1 MRTVNVLEGS
11 ETTMDVAVIQVLVFM
26 AVLFLVVGVNAV
38 IRKENQTLSGPKPL
52 IFRVFYAEIGM
63 LGKMTGPWM
72 DHAFPAQA
80 RAIRNDLVAAALPLE
95 PLEIRGLQ
103 CFAGAVIGA
112 VTCVMTFIVSL
123 HIGYALLAGV
133 LFALMG
139 WVYPV
144 SWVARCALQRKD
156 RMSKSMPYAI
166 DLITVAME
174 AGQDFGAAVR
184 NLVNEGPRGPL
195 RDEFGVTLRQIE
207 LGKSRV
213 EALKAMADRIQLDEF
228 RSLVTSVVQSS
239 EMGASISGTLK
250 IQAEE
255 IRRRRFQR
263 AERQAARAPS
273 LMLIPT
279 ALFILPAVFI
289 IIAVPIVIRAMESG
303 MGGYFKR

>member
-1 MRTVNVLEGS
+1 MEV
-11 ETTMDVAVIQVLVFM
+11 VIVQILVFL
-26 AVLFLVVGVNAV
+26 AILFLVAGIQAI
-38 IRKENQTLSGPKPL
+38 IRKENETLTGAKPL
-52 IFRVFYAEIGM
+52 VFRVFYNEIGVTGRM
-63 LGKMTGPWM
+63 LGPWA
-72 DHAFPAQA
+72 DQSFPLQAAQL
-80 RAIRNDLVAAALPLE
+80 RNDLIAAALPLE
-95 PLEIRGLQ
+95 VAEVRGLQ
-103 CFAGAVIGA
+103 GFAGGALAAVA
-112 VTCVMTFIVSL
+112 CVVTFIVSL
-123 HIGYALLAGV
+123 NGAYALTAGV
-133 LFALMG
+133 FFGFLG

-144 SWVARCALQRKD
+144 SWVARHAVDRKD
-156 RMSKSMPYAI
+156 RMSKAMPYAI

-184 NLVNEGPRGPL
+184 NLVNDGPRGPL
-195 RDEFGVTLRQIE
+195 RDEFGITLRQVE

-239 EMGASISGTLK
+239 EMGAGISAALK

-263 AERQAARAPS
+263 AERKAARAPS

-289 IIAVPIVIRAMESG
+289 VIFVPIVIRAMNAG
-303 MGGYFKR
+303 MGQVFKH

>member
-1 MRTVNVLEGS
+1 
-11 ETTMDVAVIQVLVFM
+11 MDVVIVQMLVFFS
-26 AVLFLVVGVNAV
+26 VLFLIAGIQAVV
-38 IRKENQTLSGPKPL
+38 RKENETLTGAKPL
-52 IFRVFYAEIGM
+52 VFRVFYNEIDA
-63 LGKMTGPWM
+63 LGKALGPWA
-72 DHAFPAQA
+72 DQSFPLQA
-80 RAIRNDLVAAALPLE
+80 TQLRNDLIAAALPLE
-95 PLEIRGLQ
+95 AAEVRGLQ
-103 CFAGAVIGA
+103 GFAGAVLAA
-112 VTCVMTFIVSL
+112 VAAVVTFIVSL
-123 HIGYALLAGV
+123 NWAYALMAGV
-133 LFALMG
+133 FFGFLG

-144 SWVARCALQRKD
+144 SWVARHAVDRKD
-156 RMSKSMPYAI
+156 RMSKAMPYAI

-184 NLVNEGPRGPL
+184 NLVNDGPRGPL
-195 RDEFGVTLRQIE
+195 RDEFGVTLRQVE

-239 EMGASISGTLK
+239 EMGAGISAALK

-263 AERQAARAPS
+263 AERKAARAPS

-289 IIAVPIVIRAMESG
+289 VIFVPIVIRAMNAG
-303 MGGYFKR
+303 MGQVFKH

>member
-1 MRTVNVLEGS
+1 
-11 ETTMDVAVIQVLVFM
+11 MDVLIIQMLVFL
-26 AVLFLVVGVNAV
+26 AVLFLVMGITAV
-38 IRKENQTLSGPKPL
+38 IRRESETLSGTKPL
-52 IFRVFYAEIGM
+52 VFRVFYNEIGM
-63 LGKMTGPWM
+63 IGKLTGPWV
-72 DHAFPAQA
+72 DHAFPVQA
-80 RAIRNDLVAAALPLE
+80 IHVRNDLVAGALPLE
-95 PLEIRGLQ
+95 VAEIRGLQ
-103 CFAGAVIGA
+103 GFAGALLGGVACI
-112 VTCVMTFIVSL
+112 VTFILSL
-123 HIGYALLAGV
+123 NWAYALLAGV
-133 LFALMG
+133 FMALMG
-139 WVYPV
+139 WYYPV
-144 SWVARCALQRKD
+144 SWVARLAMQRKD
-156 RMSKSMPYAI
+156 SMSKSLPYAI

-184 NLVNEGPRGPL
+184 NLVNDGPHGPL
-195 RDEFGVTLRQIE
+195 RDEFGVTLRQVE

-228 RSLVTSVVQSS
+228 RSLVTSVIQSS
-239 EMGASISGTLK
+239 EMGASISSTLK

-303 MGGYFKR
+303 MGEYFKH